1 MLSKQVLLE
10 GAVGRIQRQETLG
23 SRAGMQRGQFLTAK
37 RSLFLSYQML
47 KTQASITPW
56 KIKHNLRNLK

>member
-1 MLSKQVLLE
+1 MLPKQVLLE
-10 GAVGRIQRQETLG
+10 RAVGRSQRQETLG

-47 KTQASITPW
+47 KTQESITPW
-56 KIKHNLRNLK
+56 KIENNLRNLK